1 MIAPASR
8 PLVIVCAG
16 GFASE
21 LASYVHSLQ
30 VDGEPMYVRGFVD
43 DHRFESSFEGAP
55 LLGGID
61 ELGIYLAAH
70 PDEAFWYVA
79 AVGDN
84 RTRAEVVRRVERLD
98 AKNLQPVTIR
108 HATAVIGADAEIG
121 VGTCIG
127 PGAIVTAH
135 VRIGDYGIV
144 NTNSSTSHGSSLG
157 AFVHVAPGASICS
170 GVTIEEGCYVG
181 AGATVADDVMVGA
194 WSVIGAG
201 SVVTENVPARV
212 TVMGAPARIV
222 QRHGRSPRLPML
234 AG

>member
-1 MIAPASR
+1 MISPVSR

-21 LASYVHSLQ
+21 IASYVHNFQ
-30 VDGEPMYVRGFVD
+30 VDGEPMHVRGFVD
-43 DHRFESSFEGAP
+43 DHRFETHFEGAP
-55 LLGGID
+55 LIGGID
-61 ELGIYLAAH
+61 ELGTFLAAH
-70 PDEAFWYVA
+70 PDEEFLYVA

-84 RTRAEVVRRVERLD
+84 RTRAEIVRRVERIG
-98 AKNLQPVTIR
+98 APNLLPVTVR
-108 HATAVIGADAEIG
+108 HTTSVIGSDAAIG
-121 VGTCIG
+121 TGTCFG
-127 PGAIVTAH
+127 PGTIVTAH
-135 VRIGDYGIV
+135 VQVGDHCIL
-144 NTNSSTSHGSSLG
+144 NTNSSISHGSTLG
-157 AFVHVAPGASICS
+157 SFVQVAPGASICS
-170 GVTIEEGCYVG
+170 GVTIEEGSYVG
-181 AGATVADDVMVGA
+181 AGATVADDVTVGA